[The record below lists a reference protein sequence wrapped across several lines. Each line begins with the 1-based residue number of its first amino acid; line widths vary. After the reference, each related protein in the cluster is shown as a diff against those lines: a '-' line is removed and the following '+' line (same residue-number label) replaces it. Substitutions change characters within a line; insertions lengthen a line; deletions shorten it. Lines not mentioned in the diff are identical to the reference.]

1 MTLLAGDR
9 VAGLVSDSGAGRLGD
24 GVASL
29 VCDGGTGWLCDGVAD
44 RLSDSFTGGAGDDFL
59 YSVAVSGSLN
69 WPSNGMA
76 NMANSTPELLAITVS
91 ISFGFSFSFTFY
103 NASAGQANQTEE
115 NCSL

>member
-1 MTLLAGDR
+1 MTLLVGDG
-9 VAGLVSDSGAGRLGD
+9 VAGLVSDGGTGRLGD

-29 VCDGGTGWLCDGVAD
+29 VCDGGTGWLADGVAD
-44 RLSDSFTGGAGDDFL
+44 VVGDSFAGGAGDDIL
-59 YSVAVSGSLN
+59 YSVAVSGRLN

-91 ISFGFSFSFTFY
+91 ISFGFGFSFTFY
-103 NASAGQANQTEE
+103 NTSVGQANQTEE